1 MARAVTSPVTT
12 VRPTPAPPPAPAAEP
27 SAAPEAAAEAE
38 AAAAEPEPEAA
49 EEPAPAPEREPAA
62 PGRPAIVADQLRDA
76 LGTLPPAERRV
87 ARTLLAVY
95 PAAGLGTVAG
105 LADEA
110 STSTATVVRLVQKL
124 GYAGFPEFQET
135 LRQELAGRRT
145 GPLGRLDTADAPGPG
160 LLGSMAAQ
168 LGVIAGSV
176 AATVPPAELD
186 AAVELLADTTR
197 RVFLAGGRASHPLAE
212 LLGMH
217 LDRLRTGT
225 TVLPRDRARRL
236 GTLIDLGSRDVALVI
251 DLRRYEQPAVE
262 LAARVHE
269 RRGRLVVV
277 TDTLLSPATR
287 HAAVV
292 LPVVVDGPSPLDT
305 MVAALTLVEVLVL
318 STMHAIGPPA
328 IQRMQQWEGL
338 VTSET
343 VT

>member
-1 MARAVTSPVTT
+1 M
-12 VRPTPAPPPAPAAEP
+12 
-27 SAAPEAAAEAE
+27 
-38 AAAAEPEPEAA
+38 
-49 EEPAPAPEREPAA
+49 
-62 PGRPAIVADQLRDA
+62 ADQLRDA
-76 LGTLPPAERRV
+76 LGALPPAERRV

-135 LRQELAGRRT
+135 LRRELASRRT
-145 GPLGRLDTADAPGPG
+145 GPLGRLEAAGPPGPD

-186 AAVELLADTTR
+186 AAVELLADSSR
-197 RVFLAGGRASHPLAE
+197 RVVLAGGRASQPLAE

-217 LDRLRTGT
+217 LDRLRPGT
-225 TVLPRDRARRL
+225 AVLPRDRVRRL
-236 GTLIDLGSRDVALVI
+236 GALVDLGSRDMVLLV
-251 DLRRYEQPAVE
+251 DLRRYEQAAVE
-262 LAARVHE
+262 LAGRVRE
-269 RRGRLVVV
+269 RRGRLMVV

-287 HAAVV
+287 HADVV
-292 LPVVVDGPSPLDT
+292 LPVAVDGPSPLDT
-305 MVAALTLVEVLVL
+305 MVAALALVEVLVL
-318 STMHAIGPPA
+318 STMHAIGLPA
-328 IQRMQQWEGL
+328 IQRMQEWEGL
-338 VTSET
+338 VTGET